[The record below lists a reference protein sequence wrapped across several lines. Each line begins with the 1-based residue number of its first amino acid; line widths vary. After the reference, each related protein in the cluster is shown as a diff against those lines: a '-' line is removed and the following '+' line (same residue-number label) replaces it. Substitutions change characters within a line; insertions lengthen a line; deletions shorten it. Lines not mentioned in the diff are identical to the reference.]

1 MTLLRPPRCCGQ
13 PPCDDNGR
21 VIVLAATPIGNLG
34 DASRRLVETLS
45 NASVIV
51 AEDTRTAVHLMR
63 ALGIENRPRLIALH
77 EHNERERAA
86 DVVALAQDDDVVVLT
101 DAGMPAIS
109 DPGFPL
115 VAAAAEA
122 GVTVTAIPGPS
133 AVLTALAVSGL
144 PTDRFTFEGFPTRK
158 QGERRRSFEALA
170 GERRTMVFFESPHR
184 LGDTLADMA
193 AAFGDDRRAVVCRE
207 LTKLHEEVR
216 RDTLGALAAWAADGS
231 RGEICVVV
239 EGSSGRDDVTTLD
252 DGVRLVLERVAA
264 GTRMKEAAAAVADA
278 TGLSKRDLYQGALAA
293 K

>member
-1 MTLLRPPRCCGQ
+1 
-13 PPCDDNGR
+13 

-34 DASRRLVETLS
+34 DASRRLIETLS
-45 NASVIV
+45 NASVV
-51 AEDTRTAVHLMR
+51 CAEDTRTAIHLMR

-86 DVVALAQDDDVVVLT
+86 DVVELARDADVVVLT

-115 VAAAAEA
+115 VAAAAA
-122 GVTVTAIPGPS
+122 ADVTVTAIPGPS

-144 PTDRFTFEGFPTRK
+144 PTDRFAFEGFPSRRSA
-158 QGERRRSFEALA
+158 ERRRAFAALA
-170 GERRTMVFFESPHR
+170 GEQRTLVFFESPHR

-193 AAFGDDRRAVVCRE
+193 GAFGADRPATVCRE

-216 RDTLGALAAWAADGS
+216 RGTLGSLAEWAADGV

-239 EGSSGRDDVTTLD
+239 GGASAARDDVDLD
-252 DGVRLVLERVAA
+252 EGVRLVLERVAA
-264 GTRMKEAAAAVADA
+264 GSRMKEASAAVADA
-278 TGLSKRDLYQGALAA
+278 TGLSRRDLYEGALAA
-293 K
+293 R

>member
-1 MTLLRPPRCCGQ
+1 MSPQPRTG
-13 PPCDDNGR
+13 DHNGP

-45 NASVIV
+45 NASVV
-51 AEDTRTAVHLMR
+51 AAEDTRTAIHLMR

-77 EHNERERAA
+77 EHNERAKAA
-86 DVVALAQDDDVVVLT
+86 EVVELARDEDVVVLT

-115 VAAAAEA
+115 VEAAAAA
-122 GVTVTAIPGPS
+122 GVTVTALPGPS
-133 AVLTALAVSGL
+133 AVLMALAVSGL
-144 PTDRFTFEGFPTRK
+144 PTDRFSFEGFPTRK
-158 QGERRRSFEALA
+158 GGERRRLFASLA
-170 GERRTMVFFESPHR
+170 GEQRTMVFFESPHR

-193 AAFGDDRRAVVCRE
+193 AGFGDDRRAVVCRE

-216 RDTLGALAAWAADGS
+216 RGSLAELAAWAADGV

-239 EGSSGRDDVTTLD
+239 EGSTGALDDTTIE

-264 GTRMKEAAAAVADA
+264 GSRMKEAAAAVADA
-278 TGLSKRDLYQGALAA
+278 TGLSKRDLYEGALAA
-293 K
+293 R